1 MSEET
6 PKITAT
12 EKTKKP
18 RTEKQL
24 ANDKRLAEMSK
35 QARERRKERMEGK
48 GVKEEEKWD
57 RNNFWYIVGACVIVV
72 GGLFLYDNLPKKK
85 EVKEVVKPPTPEKKD
100 TNEEVVTSSPQK
112 VTYFEESD

>member
-1 MSEET
+1 MSEEV
-6 PKITAT
+6 PKITTT

-24 ANDKRLAEMSK
+24 ANDKRLVEMSR

-48 GVKEEEKWD
+48 EEKEEKKGD
-57 RNNFWYIVGACVIVV
+57 NNNFWYFIGACFVV
-72 GGLFLYDNLPKKK
+72 VSGMLLYDNLPKKK
-85 EVKEVVKPPTPEKKD
+85 EVKEVVRPPTPEKKD

-112 VTYFEESD
+112 VKYFDESD